1 MLKKCVLVLGF
12 LFAAIP
18 AKATVLYIAQNVAGN
33 QTGSSCINA
42 AAYTTFNNA
51 TWSPGDVIHL
61 CGTMSGTFDGTSGR
75 QGNNLL
81 VVHGNGVSGNPITII
96 FEPGAKLSAPYWS
109 PFGAIYESGN
119 SYITID
125 GGTNGLIENTA
136 NGTAFPRN
144 PSNGYQSRAIYA
156 SSCTGC
162 VVQNITISN
171 LYVHTSTSDNTVTQT
186 AVNCVYANN
195 STNVT
200 INNMT
205 CHDAGWAITG
215 PVNNFVLKNSNLYN
229 NDHGLAFG
237 ASGTLSNFSVHDNH
251 IHDFANWDTTT
262 NSYHH
267 DGLHFWGHVV
277 NGVANTV
284 NGGVIY
290 NNTFDGDPGINVTAF
305 IYLEDSIQNVVV
317 FNNSFIEP
325 SSGKMNALWFSG
337 NSTSNPPATGNAAYN
352 NYVQGGGLH
361 ASNGGAAILVNYQN
375 NFTSLNNIAI
385 GGQSDVGINGGTR
398 SSSGI
403 DYNLYDDLYTDT
415 NHSDTD
421 VWNIDG
427 RTYFALSSWQSASG
441 CNCDPHSLAA
451 TLANMKLSST
461 GVPQTGSPAIGLG
474 VNLTN
479 IATGS
484 LAPLAK
490 DKNGVSRPATGAWTV
505 GAYQSQ
511 GTTSIDFGNGFTST
525 GMAFNG
531 SAALSGTHLRLTSGL
546 QSQAGSGWFTTPVN
560 VQSFT
565 TDFTFQQINPNA
577 DGMTFAIQNSS
588 TAAIGACGGGL
599 GYGSDPCSTQSG
611 IPSSAAVKFDLFQ
624 NHLEGNNSTGLYTNG
639 APPTTP
645 ATTLGNGVNL
655 HSGDVMKVHITYDGT
670 TLTMTITDTVTNANF
685 TTSWTINIPSTV
697 GASTAYAGFTG
708 ATGGQ
713 TSTQDIITWTFTN

>member
-1 MLKKCVLVLGF
+1 
-12 LFAAIP
+12 
-18 AKATVLYIAQNVAGN
+18 
-33 QTGSSCINA
+33 
-42 AAYTTFNNA
+42 
-51 TWSPGDVIHL
+51 
-61 CGTMSGTFDGTSGR
+61 
-75 QGNNLL
+75 
-81 VVHGNGVSGNPITII
+81 
-96 FEPGAKLSAPYWS
+96 
-109 PFGAIYESGN
+109 
-119 SYITID
+119 
-125 GGTNGLIENTA
+125 
-136 NGTAFPRN
+136 
-144 PSNGYQSRAIYA
+144 
-156 SSCTGC
+156 
-162 VVQNITISN
+162 
-171 LYVHTSTSDNTVTQT
+171 
-186 AVNCVYANN
+186 
-195 STNVT
+195 
-200 INNMT
+200 
-205 CHDAGWAITG
+205 
-215 PVNNFVLKNSNLYN
+215 
-229 NDHGLAFG
+229 
-237 ASGTLSNFSVHDNH
+237 
-251 IHDFANWDTTT
+251 
-262 NSYHH
+262 
-267 DGLHFWGHVV
+267 
-277 NGVANTV
+277 
-284 NGGVIY
+284 
-290 NNTFDGDPGINVTAF
+290 
-305 IYLEDSIQNVVV
+305 
-317 FNNSFIEP
+317 
-325 SSGKMNALWFSG
+325 MNALWFSG

-565 TDFTFQQINPNA
+565 TDFSLQLTKPNA
-577 DGMTFAIQNSS
+577 DGMTFAIQNTG
-588 TAAIGACGGGL
+588 TAALGASGGSL
-599 GYGSDPCSTQSG
+599 GYGSGSPLG
-611 IPSSAAVKFDLFQ
+611 IPKSVAVKFDLFQ
-624 NHLEGNNSTGLYTNG
+624 NSGEGNNSTGLYISG
-639 APPTTP
+639 ASPTAP
-645 ATTLGNGVNL
+645 AVTLGGGVNL
-655 HSGDVMKVHITYDGT
+655 HSGDLFQVHITYDGT
-670 TLTMTITDTVTNANF
+670 TLAMTITDTVTNATF
-685 TTSWTINIPSTV
+685 TTSWAIDIPGTV
-697 GASTAYAGFTG
+697 GASTAYVGFTG
-708 ATGGQ
+708 GTGGQ
-713 TSTQDIITWTFTN
+713 TATQEVITWTYGP